1 MIAPE
6 GLGEAGERAWRNAV
20 QAIEEQKA
28 PEGRFEDAAIRY
40 ALAVDMAHELRAEWI
55 GLGSPKLEKG
65 GATGKV
71 WVAHP
76 LIKSIS
82 EAEKDA
88 ARFGSLL
95 GLDPQARKK
104 LGAIRGRPQGRVP
117 HKDSE
122 AGRPSK
128 VVPIRRSS

>member
-1 MIAPE
+1 MNAPA
-6 GLGEAGERAWRNAV
+6 GLGEAGDRAWREAC
-20 QAIEEQKA
+20 QAIEEQSA
-28 PEGRFEDAAIRY
+28 PEGRFEEAAIRY
-40 ALAVDMAHELRAEWI
+40 AIAVDMAHELRSEWE

-76 LIKSIS
+76 LIKAIS
-82 EAEKDA
+82 ETHKDA
-88 ARFGSLL
+88 ARFGALL

-104 LGAIRGRPQGRVP
+104 LGTIRGRPQERVP
-117 HKDSE
+117 HKDPE
-122 AGRPSK
+122 TGRPSK